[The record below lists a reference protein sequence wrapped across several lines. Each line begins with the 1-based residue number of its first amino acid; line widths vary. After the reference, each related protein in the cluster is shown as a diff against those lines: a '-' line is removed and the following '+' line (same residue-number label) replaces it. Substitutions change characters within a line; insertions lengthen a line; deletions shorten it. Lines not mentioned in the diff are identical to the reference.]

1 MCRCD
6 DPPIARAQVA
16 DDEPTPLPRPATVE
30 RQRGPIARGHRY
42 APLPSGVRPE
52 PGPFHSSDG
61 RYFASA
67 ADRDREE
74 AWIEQR
80 RQREAERRAAH
91 EDRMARLAQME
102 AEVAAWN
109 DYVRDYH
116 VRSRD
121 GAEALT

>member
-6 DPPIARAQVA
+6 DHPLARAQVA
-16 DDEPTPLPRPATVE
+16 DDEPTPLPRPVTVE
-30 RQRGPIARGHRY
+30 QQRGPVVRGHRY

-52 PGPFHSSDG
+52 PGPFHTSDG

-74 AWIEQR
+74 AWLQER
-80 RQREAERRAAH
+80 RAREAERREARAARR
-91 EDRMARLAQME
+91 DRLAAME